1 MLHIAIINT
10 LKMPFHSLLLFNTLM
25 VEFFDLYPFEPNFIF
40 FNFDP
45 IFFIPEAAE
54 LFILEAALF
63 IPEAALFIPEAAT
76 FFILEAA
83 SVTFFRLVFP

>member
-10 LKMPFHSLLLFNTLM
+10 LKMPFHFLLLFNPLM

-45 IFFIPEAAE
+45 IFFIPEAA
-54 LFILEAALF
+54 LFIPEAATFF
-63 IPEAALFIPEAAT
+63 IPEAALFIPEAALCAISFP
-76 FFILEAA
+76 FF
-83 SVTFFRLVFP
+83 SFVFP